1 MKPTVTQS
9 TSPTVTAPVHDGEA
23 GAEDH
28 VYANSS
34 LATPALTSRPPG
46 GAEREGR
53 EERSPSEES
62 QHAAGADAGAD
73 ADADAGAD
81 DDVYAVFKATKPELD
96 RVQKYLVD
104 RLASGELRDEI
115 KVFFLTHYI

>member
-34 LATPALTSRPPG
+34 LATPALTSHPP
-46 GAEREGR
+46 GAEREDR
-53 EERSPSEES
+53 EEHSPSEES
-62 QHAAGADAGAD
+62 QHAAGAGAD
-73 ADADAGAD
+73 DDADAD
-81 DDVYAVFKATKPELD
+81 DDVYAIFKATKPELD

-115 KVFFLTHYI
+115 KVFFF